1 MYLCWHRSF
10 LMFSISRSLCW
21 VLSWLAAR
29 AVLASGELRTL
40 QQQQWAVAV
49 ANSVAVAELIAK
61 HRLSGTTQPAQRPL
75 WRIYLCKQQLWHAKT
90 NSRKESSDFSSIVGC
105 GGKAIETKL
114 LHSALHTTSLF
125 GEILQNLSVLFSD
138 KIKFTNIAKK
148 ECYLVPA
155 YFMWR
160 WWNFW
165 DAWCKVLVVDAIVH
179 YYIYDQNLTLMGS
192 TYRVLFF
199 TVTPLKSSKY
209 KKVNQG

>member
-29 AVLASGELRTL
+29 AVLAP
-40 QQQQWAVAV
+40 AVAAV
-49 ANSVAVAELIAK
+49 ANPAAVAELIAK
-61 HRLSGTTQPAQRPL
+61 HRLSGTTQPTQRPL

-90 NSRKESSDFSSIVGC
+90 NRRKEYSDFSSIVGFGC
-105 GGKAIETKL
+105 KAIETKR

-125 GEILQNLSVLFSD
+125 GEILQSLQNLS
-138 KIKFTNIAKK
+138 
-148 ECYLVPA
+148 A
-155 YFMWR
+155 YFIWR

-192 TYRVLFF
+192 TYRVLFSLL
-199 TVTPLKSSKY
+199 PP
-209 KKVNQG
+209 

>member
-1 MYLCWHRSF
+1 MYLYWHRSF

-21 VLSWLAAR
+21 VLSWWAAR
-29 AVLASGELRTL
+29 AVLAP
-40 QQQQWAVAV
+40 AV
-49 ANSVAVAELIAK
+49 ANSAAVANSVAVAVAELIAK

-90 NSRKESSDFSSIVGC
+90 NSRKEYSDFSSIVGC

-125 GEILQNLSVLFSD
+125 GEILQSLQNLSVLFSD
-138 KIKFTNIAKK
+138 KIKFTNIAKE

-155 YFMWR
+155 YFIWR

-192 TYRVLFF
+192 TYF
-199 TVTPLKSSKY
+199 
-209 KKVNQG
+209 